1 MAPVPPLR
9 RGCKTICIW
18 TTHTEESAG
27 TSSAVLCALASPRPS
42 TRPVCAGR
50 RAAQP
55 ASVSL
60 FFFFGVQMRHATATR
75 HNPFS
80 RPAHDP
86 SPIQGR
92 KTEYKKY
99 YCVVDVIGG
108 LTHYQAIL
116 KFNSNRP
123 APLAES
129 LLWVAFQCNSP
140 AAATCLRCAK
150 CARGPQNRAEAPP

>member
-1 MAPVPPLR
+1 MALHGYACVRLTPWGQQLSARTSTVQ
-9 RGCKTICIW
+9 G
-18 TTHTEESAG
+18 ESVQKKEYIY
-27 TSSAVLCALASPRPS
+27 S
-42 TRPVCAGR
+42 
-50 RAAQP
+50 
-55 ASVSL
+55 
-60 FFFFGVQMRHATATR
+60 FFFSGVQMRHAIATR

-80 RPAHDP
+80 RPAQDP

-129 LLWVAFQCNSP
+129 LLWAAFQCNSP
-140 AAATCLRCAK
+140 PAATCLWCAK
-150 CARGPQNRAEAPP
+150 CARGPQNRAEGPP

>member
-1 MAPVPPLR
+1 
-9 RGCKTICIW
+9 
-18 TTHTEESAG
+18 
-27 TSSAVLCALASPRPS
+27 
-42 TRPVCAGR
+42 
-50 RAAQP
+50 
-55 ASVSL
+55 
-60 FFFFGVQMRHATATR
+60 MRHAAATR

-123 APLAES
+123 APLALS
-129 LLWVAFQCNSP
+129 LFYGRLFS
-140 AAATCLRCAK
+140 ATLLLLPLVCGARSALAGRKTVPRAPLEFPTLAGHVHRGFNMKARTTLRL
-150 CARGPQNRAEAPP
+150 P